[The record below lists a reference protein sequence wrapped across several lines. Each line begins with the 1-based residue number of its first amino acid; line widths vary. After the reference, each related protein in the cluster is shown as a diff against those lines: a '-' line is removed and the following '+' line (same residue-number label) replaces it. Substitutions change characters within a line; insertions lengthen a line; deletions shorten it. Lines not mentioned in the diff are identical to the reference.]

1 MITKKMFKFANNLK
15 TVTEMKQNPM
25 VRLHGNQ
32 VVETLG
38 KIVILLTKSSISE
51 KDKEK
56 LVELGKKHYHFGLK
70 MEHFKVIYI
79 FSLTLFFK
87 I

>member
-1 MITKKMFKFANNLK
+1 MFKFANNLK

-32 VVETLG
+32 VVETLA

-51 KDKEK
+51 KDKDT
-56 LVELGKKHYHFGLK
+56 LVELGKKHYHIGLK
-70 MEHFKVIYI
+70 IEHFKVFCLEI
-79 FSLTLFFK
+79 FVEF
-87 I
+87 